1 MCASGDSWK
10 WTNSSSPVCAF
21 LRSILYDLFLLTVIT
36 GEYWEKV
43 ADEQKRYPAR
53 LTLTD
58 KNAPTEGLWC
68 QVRLP

>member
-1 MCASGDSWK
+1 
-10 WTNSSSPVCAF
+10 
-21 LRSILYDLFLLTVIT
+21 LFLLTVIT